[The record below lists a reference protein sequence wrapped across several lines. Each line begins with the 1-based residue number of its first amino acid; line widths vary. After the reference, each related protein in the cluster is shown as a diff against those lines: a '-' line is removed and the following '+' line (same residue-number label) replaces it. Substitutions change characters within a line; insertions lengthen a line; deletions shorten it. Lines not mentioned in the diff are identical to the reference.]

1 MTTPTATTKIV
12 IVSGQEFSVPAD
24 TDNEAIRKQ
33 LAGMGFA
40 DVASATIQTGKRT
53 VEGQDVTTIEFVK
66 KAGTKGLG
74 GAELVALLSTLPP
87 ATLPPVRHYGPTAP
101 QAALLS
107 ELADAALTFDQAL
120 TLGDELERALDTC
133 HEGPPSPSMKG
144 ATLCRTLD
152 QLVAVASAAPVAW

>member
-1 MTTPTATTKIV
+1 MTTPATKIV
-12 IVSGQEFSVPAD
+12 IVSGQEFSVPLE

-40 DVASATIQTGKRT
+40 DVASATIQTGKRQ
-53 VEGQDVTTIEFVK
+53 VDGQDVQTIEFVK
-66 KAGTKGLG
+66 KAGTKGLD
-74 GAELVALLSTLPP
+74 GADLVGLLAQLPA
-87 ATLPPVRHYGPTAP
+87 ATLPPIRHYGPTAP
-101 QAALLS
+101 QAALLA
-107 ELADAALTFDQAL
+107 ELADAELTFDQAH
-120 TLGDELERALDTC
+120 TLADELERALDAC